1 MSNFMRV
8 PSAYLDSYQR
18 ARPSD
23 PDGVDNYI
31 RHTTIGDPELDA
43 VLEELSDLSPAD
55 LNRYVRAI
63 IEWEGDTLCTA
74 PRVLRDFFDTLE
86 EPVWLDWD
94 GLEPGIRT
102 FYKNAD
108 LMLGAFVAGVLV
120 EGFSTLIAK
129 SFYIT
134 GRVKYTTR
142 RLKQNNRQLLDIFF
156 PNGLYRNGEGWK
168 LSVRVRFVHGRI
180 RSLLAKS
187 PDWDH
192 EAWGTPLSAAHLG
205 YAISVFSK
213 RLLDYSTLLGARF
226 SEEERKGVMDVWRY
240 SGYLMGI
247 PETILYAS
255 EEEAQR
261 MHELAFLC
269 EPTPG
274 VESRELANALIQS
287 IPSVA
292 KIDDEA
298 EKKKLV
304 KLAYRLSRALIGNDL
319 ANAFGYP
326 KQRPW
331 HVGTLAL
338 FRARQRLL
346 RRWSGTET
354 VRANNITQL
363 LQISVYDEAG
373 LSYRMPDH
381 VKAEEQSPW

>member
-1 MSNFMRV
+1 MRV
-8 PSAYLDSYQR
+8 PSAYGEAY
-18 ARPSD
+18 ARVRSSD
-23 PDGVDNYI
+23 PEGVDNYI
-31 RHTTIGDPELDA
+31 RHTTIGDPELDP
-43 VLEELSDLSPAD
+43 VLEELSDLSPEA

-63 IEWEGDTLCTA
+63 IEWEDETLRDA
-74 PRVLRDFFDTLE
+74 PRALRDFFDTLE
-86 EPVWLDWD
+86 EPAWMDWD
-94 GLEPGIRT
+94 DLEPGVRT

-108 LMLGAFVAGVLV
+108 LMLGAFVTGVLV

-134 GRVKYTTR
+134 GRVKQTTR

-168 LSVRVRFVHGRI
+168 LSVRVRFVHGRM

-187 PDWDH
+187 PEWDH

-205 YAISVFSK
+205 YASSVFSK

-240 SGYLMGI
+240 SGFLMGV
-247 PETILYAS
+247 PESILYSS

-261 MHELAFLC
+261 MHDLALLC
-269 EPTPG
+269 EPAPG
-274 VESRELANALIQS
+274 IESREMANALIQS
-287 IPSVA
+287 IPAVA
-292 KIDDEA
+292 RIDDEA
-298 EKKKLV
+298 EKKKIV
-304 KLAYRLSRALIGNDL
+304 KLAYRLSRALIGKEL

-338 FRARQRLL
+338 FRTRQRLQ
-346 RRWSGTET
+346 RRWSGNEAL
-354 VRANNITQL
+354 RANNITQL
-363 LQISVYDEAG
+363 LQIAVYDEGG

-381 VKAEEQSPW
+381 VKAEKQNPW